1 MNLLNYKLIILGF
14 LLVSIIFLC
23 NILFCIFCIKFK
35 IKIVEFSLFYY
46 KLKKENI
53 ENVEFILGWLPIGG
67 YIKPLG
73 MTSDID
79 EQEKFTGNELKW
91 VFFNKEE
98 YKKVLILFVPTIIY
112 FIFGI
117 LLPMIYL
124 SYKNENFFSFKYLF
138 YLDTFFKTLFGDE
151 QLKYTFGLL
160 TKDIVSES
168 NIIIF
173 TLLIFSTLMFFW
185 SLFDNLSNYMK
196 LDTIKS
202 KLKINIITIFSFL
215 PSLLIIFLIPK
226 LIFYYYDFSEII
238 IYLLNT
244 LVGVIICGILL
255 YFILINGVKTYHKIK
270 SQKKSYS

>member
-46 KLKKENI
+46 KLKKDNI

-79 EQEKFTGNELKW
+79 EQEKFTGNELNW

-117 LLPMIYL
+117 LLPIIYL

-238 IYLLNT
+238 IYVLNT

-255 YFILINGVKTYHKIK
+255 YFILINGVKTYNKIK
-270 SQKKSYS
+270 SKKKSYS